1 MHGVEVKSVP
11 GTEPDFM
18 YIVLRETDMEFVPWK
33 HTYLVSFLVKSKWN
47 NSITRCI
54 LGTQ

>member
-18 YIVLRETDMEFVPWK
+18 YIVLRETDMEFVPRK